1 MSQSNEQSRSVEAAA
16 NLTSWLAK
24 RRGLP
29 ILIGVVLFFVGGTL
43 EFFNVLID
51 SQFLALVEVFT
62 RNTGILLA
70 LVGILLLEPLGT

>member
-1 MSQSNEQSRSVEAAA
+1 MSQSNERSRSVESAA

-43 EFFNVLID
+43 EFLNVLID
-51 SQFLALVEVFT
+51 SQFIALVEVFT
-62 RNTGILLA
+62 RNVGLLLA
-70 LVGILLLEPLGT
+70 LIGILLLEPLGT